1 MHPSVLKLRYA
12 NISLSP
18 CLLVLILCPTILF
31 PGYSLAKDINKSK
44 QALPEKP
51 HVIKKGFRGSSP
63 RLPPPE
69 ISFGIIVDNTT
80 TPFGHEL
87 ARQVSAK
94 WLLLGHK
101 LPAILTIHE
110 KPSPLQGSLIEMSLQ
125 QRTIFARRYTT
136 RRTDVDILAR
146 QMVSVIVDRL
156 LADQLNAIS
165 RPPDLAE
172 SEL

>member
-1 MHPSVLKLRYA
+1 MHLPVLKLRYA
-12 NISLSP
+12 NISLSS
-18 CLLVLILCPTILF
+18 CLLILTLCSTILF
-31 PGYSLAKDINKSK
+31 PGYSVAKGIEKSK
-44 QALPEKP
+44 RALPDKP
-51 HVIKKGFRGSSP
+51 HVVKKRKNP
-63 RLPPPE
+63 RLPPPD

-101 LPAILTIHE
+101 LPASLTIHE
-110 KPSPLQGSLIEMSLQ
+110 RPSPLRGSLIEMSLQ

-136 RRTDVDILAR
+136 RRTDVDVLAR

-156 LADQLNAIS
+156 LADQLNAMS
-165 RPPDLAE
+165 RSPDLAE